1 MWKQDN
7 TENRHVLE
15 YIKKLRHENNGD
27 ITDKHIEMR
36 SVNEILETQKSCNP
50 GDMAVEIFDL
60 SYKIRNEIPLTK
72 RRTRI
77 KRSIF

>member
-1 MWKQDN
+1 M
-7 TENRHVLE
+7 
-15 YIKKLRHENNGD
+15 RHENNGD

-36 SVNEILETQKSCNP
+36 SVNEILETQKSCKP

-72 RRTRI
+72 EEQELKEAYFRVYT
-77 KRSIF
+77 KVL

>member
-1 MWKQDN
+1 M
-7 TENRHVLE
+7 
-15 YIKKLRHENNGD
+15 RHENNGD

-36 SVNEILETQKSCNP
+36 SVNEILETQKSCKP

-72 RRTRI
+72 EEQELKEACFRVY
-77 KRSIF
+77 KNVL

>member
-1 MWKQDN
+1 M
-7 TENRHVLE
+7 
-15 YIKKLRHENNGD
+15 RHENNGD

-36 SVNEILETQKSCNP
+36 SVNEILETQKSCKP

-72 RRTRI
+72 EEQELKEAYFRVY
-77 KRSIF
+77 KKN

>member
-1 MWKQDN
+1 
-7 TENRHVLE
+7 
-15 YIKKLRHENNGD
+15 
-27 ITDKHIEMR
+27 MR

-72 RRTRI
+72 EEQELKETYFSNKRHYGKVVNNRRRD
-77 KRSIF
+77 

>member
-1 MWKQDN
+1 MRQ
-7 TENRHVLE
+7 
-15 YIKKLRHENNGD
+15 ENNGD

-36 SVNEILETQKSCNP
+36 SVNEILETQKSCKP

-72 RRTRI
+72 EEQELKEAYFRVY
-77 KRSIF
+77 KNVL